1 MSNQKSLTIDT
12 KLFKRIQSQVNRK
25 LSQHQ
30 ISISLGS
37 VREHVVQNHTDLTEA
52 RISLVVDE
60 LVDICLGA
68 QEKAMSVYQGQK
80 TTVQDGLVDEASLS
94 VLAIDEQ
101 ASEPQSSSMVPAQQ
115 VVPQQNRLAMPSSV
129 DHNAICSFVQEEF
142 ANESKQ
148 MQLELV
154 SYLEEQTF
162 SSMLQLRQSLAELR
176 KFRVDVLRKLIADH
190 NDESN
195 KELYQLRS
203 ALQLGQSARQAQAV
217 EETNAF
223 LASLADKKAVF
234 GL

>member
-25 LSQHQ
+25 LPQHQ

-68 QEKAMSVYQGQK
+68 QEKAMSVYQGQEI
-80 TTVQDGLVDEASLS
+80 TIQEGIVDKGSLS
-94 VLAIDEQ
+94 APLIDEQ
-101 ASEPQSSSMVPAQQ
+101 TSELQSSSMVAAQQ
-115 VVPQQNRLAMPSSV
+115 VVPQQNQLAMPSSV
-129 DHNAICSFVQEEF
+129 DYSTICSFVQEEF

-203 ALQLGQSARQAQAV
+203 ALQLGQSQRQAQAV